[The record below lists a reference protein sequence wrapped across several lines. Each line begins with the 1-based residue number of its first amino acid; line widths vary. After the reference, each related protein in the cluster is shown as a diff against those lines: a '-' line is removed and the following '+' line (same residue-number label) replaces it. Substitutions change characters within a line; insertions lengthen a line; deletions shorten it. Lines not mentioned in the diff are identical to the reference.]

1 MNKAGRSEDEE
12 FVETYRAN
20 TDQLIGVIH
29 HGDQE
34 IEKHDDV
41 DNREASKHNQTPEPS
56 EFLDSCQL
64 KVVQIY
70 QTKGG
75 PEQSLRCLPQTEEK
89 YFNWLKSWE
98 RIENFNFR
106 DLFTLDFR
114 RLQSLKQI
122 VWEFLLGEFSKSKAM
137 IDFYDDFVILLIRHL

>member
-1 MNKAGRSEDEE
+1 M
-12 FVETYRAN
+12 
-20 TDQLIGVIH
+20 IH

-41 DNREASKHNQTPEPS
+41 DQWEAAEHDETPEPS

-122 VWEFLLGEFSKSKAM
+122 KLNKHNQ
-137 IDFYDDFVILLIRHL
+137 I

>member
-12 FVETYRAN
+12 FVETHRAN

-41 DNREASKHNQTPEPS
+41 DNREASKHDQSPEPG
-56 EFLDSCQL
+56 ELLDACQL

-75 PEQSLRCLPQTEEK
+75 PEQSLRCLPQTEK
-89 YFNWLKSWE
+89 
-98 RIENFNFR
+98 
-106 DLFTLDFR
+106 
-114 RLQSLKQI
+114 
-122 VWEFLLGEFSKSKAM
+122 
-137 IDFYDDFVILLIRHL
+137 

>member
-1 MNKAGRSEDEE
+1 M
-12 FVETYRAN
+12 
-20 TDQLIGVIH
+20 IH
-29 HGDQE
+29 HGDEE
-34 IEKHDDV
+34 IEKDVDV
-41 DNREASKHNQTPEPS
+41 DNREASKHDQTPES
-56 EFLDSCQL
+56 RELLDACQL